1 MSLLHSIP
9 IRVAASLALT
19 GVVVLLSLLPGY
31 PAEDDA
37 QLLLLVATVPSP
49 LQNAMHFVLY
59 GLLTLLWAAAFEER
73 YKRPILWAAIL
84 AIGIGVLLEY
94 AQLLV
99 PGRYSSLLDIGL
111 NTAGV
116 LIGIVLAIS
125 LAIGRRQRDQ
135 SPNNPGPVDS

>member
-9 IRVAASLALT
+9 VRVAASLALT

-37 QLLLLVATVPSP
+37 RLLLLVATVPSP

-59 GLLTLLWAAAFEER
+59 GLLTLFWAAALER
-73 YKRPILWAAIL
+73 YKRPILWAATL

-94 AQLLV
+94 AQLFV

-116 LIGIVLAIS
+116 LIGILVAIS
-125 LAIGRRQRDQ
+125 LPIGHRQRAQ
-135 SPNNPGPVDS
+135 SPNNPEPVDS